1 MSDVTFHATDA
12 QHDKL
17 RELRRILSDMG
28 SVAVAFS
35 GGVDSSLL
43 LHEAHRELGEKC
55 LAVTASLRSTPT
67 DDASAAEAF
76 CRGHGIR
83 RRVVE
88 VDELGV
94 EGFSQ
99 NPPDRCYLCK
109 STVLTRIGEV
119 AREQGCAWVAEGS
132 NVDDEGDWR
141 PGMRAVAEL
150 GVRSP
155 LREAGLLKADV
166 RALAR
171 EAGLAAWDRPS
182 AACLSSRFAYGQTI
196 DAERLARVDAAE
208 RFLHGLGFGQ
218 LRVRVHEGSGDLA
231 RIEVLPEELDRLCSP
246 GVRDAVQRRLRE
258 LGFAYVSVDLEGF
271 RSGSMNEALP
281 H

>member
-1 MSDVTFHATDA
+1 MSDATFRATDA
-12 QHDKL
+12 QHDKM

-28 SVAVAFS
+28 SVAIAFS

-43 LHEAHRELGEKC
+43 LHTAHQELGEKC

-76 CRGHGIR
+76 CQEHAIS

-109 STVLTRIGEV
+109 STVLSRIGEV
-119 AREQGCAWVAEGS
+119 AREKGCAWVAEGS

-171 EAGLAAWDRPS
+171 EAGLAVWDRPS
-182 AACLSSRFAYGQTI
+182 
-196 DAERLARVDAAE
+196 
-208 RFLHGLGFGQ
+208 
-218 LRVRVHEGSGDLA
+218 
-231 RIEVLPEELDRLCSP
+231 
-246 GVRDAVQRRLRE
+246 
-258 LGFAYVSVDLEGF
+258 
-271 RSGSMNEALP
+271 
-281 H
+281 

>member
-43 LHEAHRELGEKC
+43 LHAAHRELGEKC
-55 LAVTASLRSTPT
+55 LAVTASLRSTPA

-76 CRGHGIR
+76 CREHGIR
-83 RRVVE
+83 RRVVK

-109 STVLTRIGEV
+109 STVLSRIGEV

-150 GVRSP
+150 G
-155 LREAGLLKADV
+155 
-166 RALAR
+166 
-171 EAGLAAWDRPS
+171 
-182 AACLSSRFAYGQTI
+182 
-196 DAERLARVDAAE
+196 
-208 RFLHGLGFGQ
+208 
-218 LRVRVHEGSGDLA
+218 
-231 RIEVLPEELDRLCSP
+231 
-246 GVRDAVQRRLRE
+246 
-258 LGFAYVSVDLEGF
+258 FAYVSVDLEGF